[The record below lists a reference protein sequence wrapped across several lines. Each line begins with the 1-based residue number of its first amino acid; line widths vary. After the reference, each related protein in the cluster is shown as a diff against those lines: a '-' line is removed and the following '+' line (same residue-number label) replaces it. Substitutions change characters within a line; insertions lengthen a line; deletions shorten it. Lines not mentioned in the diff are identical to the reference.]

1 VFLNT
6 LTMGT
11 PFPCVPTALQQ
22 WERRSHAFP
31 LEMTPVLRMALYRPK
46 LQIKL
51 NCFIFQKAYPQLPCM
66 DEMMRVRSLFYA
78 FFVDNDGWHVTAVDL
93 LSADNLEGTHYVQR
107 RT

>member
-1 VFLNT
+1 
-6 LTMGT
+6 
-11 PFPCVPTALQQ
+11 
-22 WERRSHAFP
+22 
-31 LEMTPVLRMALYRPK
+31 MTPVLRMALYYSSVALQIKLQRKSAK